1 MLATLKGR
9 LEGRYAMLY
18 TFAGWT
24 MESCGQLSNRRMS
37 NTSRDSSAGSG
48 DAEADITVTSGRT
61 ARTSSPRQRPR
72 SRCRITGRLD
82 GELEV
87 FRSGGQGCVVATQ
100 GDTRPH
106 VPSDRTAGGLIQVN
120 GRVDPKTPNTLS
132 GSTEDVSP
140 SSSSGSSSKCVKTT
154 TWNFQRQ

>member
-9 LEGRYAMLY
+9 LEGRYTMLN

-24 MESCGQLSNRRMS
+24 
-37 NTSRDSSAGSG
+37 
-48 DAEADITVTSGRT
+48 
-61 ARTSSPRQRPR
+61 R

-82 GELEV
+82 GEIEV
-87 FRSGGQGCVVATQ
+87 FRSGGQGCVVATK